1 MIQYLFKTGVFAC
14 IALCAIPLFA
24 QELPRRAFLGI
35 QMEPV
40 TDDIRRVMQLPAA
53 KGVLIQRVI
62 PGSTAEAAGFQ
73 RSDVLLD
80 LDGKEV
86 NAPNEA
92 VVAVAGYRAGQMLRY
107 TLFRN
112 GKTISAQ
119 TTIQGLPK
127 EQYTDL
133 DVSYG
138 AVKAGDA
145 QLRTI
150 LTKPGKSGKLP
161 AVLFIQGIGCASVD
175 TPFDTAGPVNQ
186 LVNHLARQGFA
197 VMRVDKSGLG
207 DSRGKPCAEIDFYTE
222 LEGYKQA
229 FAALQQSEAVD
240 AANCFLFGHSM
251 GGVMAPLVAK
261 SYPVKGVAVYGT
273 FGVNFMEYFTLT
285 RRSIAESYNMS
296 AGEADNYVKWQCEC
310 AAMLLSARL
319 SRDEAVQR
327 NPDCGEVYD
336 YLLLRDTGF
345 WYQFYDLNLPET
357 WQNYNSK
364 VLAIRGSADYITTRV
379 EHEMIAATV
388 NRNHPGHGA
397 FLEMPGTDHGMSAAA
412 TYAGARTNP
421 GPFNPVLAEKV
432 GAWMKEQM

>member
-1 MIQYLFKTGVFAC
+1 MINYYFKISVLLS
-14 IALCAIPLFA
+14 ALNCHIPAIA

-40 TDDIRRVMQLPAA
+40 TDDVQRVMQLPAA

-73 RSDVLLD
+73 RGDVLLD
-80 LDGKEV
+80 LDGKAI
-86 NAPNEA
+86 NTPNEA
-92 VVAVAGYRAGQMLRY
+92 VAAVAGYRAGQTLRY
-107 TLFRN
+107 TLIRG
-112 GKTISAQ
+112 GKTISTQ
-119 TTIQGLPK
+119 TVMQGLPK

-138 AVKAGDA
+138 TVKAGDA

-150 LTKPGKSGKLP
+150 LTKPRKDGKLP
-161 AVLFIQGIGCASVD
+161 AILFIQGIGCASVD

-186 LVNHLARQGFA
+186 LVNRLARQGFA

-207 DSRGKPCAEIDFYTE
+207 DSRGIPCAEIDFYTE

-229 FAALQQSEAVD
+229 FAALQQSASVD

-251 GGVMAPLVAK
+251 GGVMAPLVAQT
-261 SYPVKGVAVYGT
+261 YRVKGVAVYGT

-285 RRSIAESYNMS
+285 RRSIAESYNMPP
-296 AGEADNYVKWQCEC
+296 AEADNYVKWQCEC

-319 SRDEAVQR
+319 SRAAAVER
-327 NPDCGEVYD
+327 NPDCGDVYD

-345 WYQFYDLNLPET
+345 WHQLYDLNLPET
-357 WQNYNSK
+357 WLNFNSK
-364 VLAIRGSADYITTRV
+364 VLSIRGSADYITTR
-379 EHEMIAATV
+379 
-388 NRNHPGHGA
+388 
-397 FLEMPGTDHGMSAAA
+397 
-412 TYAGARTNP
+412 
-421 GPFNPVLAEKV
+421 
-432 GAWMKEQM
+432 